1 MTYYEDLLP
10 TLSNW
15 SQSESAQSQYPD
27 YPQLVLD
34 VLEAD
39 AYIASELYHQVCAV
53 HMVSSDELWE
63 NGIRDLVAEVPQQE
77 AHRNLSPMDDRMQ
90 YLENLRKALKEAE
103 LRVTEQRQG
112 VLLASQEDNSDA
124 LSVATGG
131 GSRIRLTLAR
141 NSLYNSVY
149 ERFFLSDNTVFRA
162 LEHGILACN
171 NFSAIYS
178 SLKEMTLSIL
188 SGDNNT
194 YFSHYNDLSELLEQK
209 SKISS
214 NTYQFL
220 EQIQQEGLPEGN
232 SRKVAWSYLPFDWEL
247 LEQLIHIPEVRA
259 TYYKSQLSQMEYWI
273 NAGDQDSFRSF
284 LEVLEADL
292 AVVQEMYYIA
302 CDIHLNE
309 TYSPQT
315 LGLKEQLTDT
325 TLFYSDRKPSIQD
338 MGKTLLQDYI
348 AILESAESCLST
360 QTEDNIFYIITDAIA
375 GSIRN
380 SHINLNSSSPTN
392 PEINL
397 S

>member
-1 MTYYEDLLP
+1 
-10 TLSNW
+10 
-15 SQSESAQSQYPD
+15 
-27 YPQLVLD
+27 
-34 VLEAD
+34 
-39 AYIASELYHQVCAV
+39 
-53 HMVSSDELWE
+53 
-63 NGIRDLVAEVPQQE
+63 
-77 AHRNLSPMDDRMQ
+77 
-90 YLENLRKALKEAE
+90 
-103 LRVTEQRQG
+103 
-112 VLLASQEDNSDA
+112 
-124 LSVATGG
+124 
-131 GSRIRLTLAR
+131 
-141 NSLYNSVY
+141 
-149 ERFFLSDNTVFRA
+149 
-162 LEHGILACN
+162 
-171 NFSAIYS
+171 
-178 SLKEMTLSIL
+178 MTLSIL

-360 QTEDNIFYIITDAIA
+360 QTEDYIFYIITDAIA